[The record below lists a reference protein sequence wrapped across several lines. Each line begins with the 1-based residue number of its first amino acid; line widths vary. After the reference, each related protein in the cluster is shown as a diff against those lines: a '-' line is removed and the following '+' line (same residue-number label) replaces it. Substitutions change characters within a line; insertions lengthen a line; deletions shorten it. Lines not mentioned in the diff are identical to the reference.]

1 MWNNYNPIVFM
12 LWVYNKCLLN
22 CNVGGGGLG
31 VLLLSCKYCNVG
43 GGGGGLGVLLLSCKY
58 CTKKFNQN
66 VNLKPAIACI
76 LVDKKFLQKKVA
88 TFCNFYK
95 V

>member
-22 CNVGGGGLG
+22 CNV
-31 VLLLSCKYCNVG
+31 
-43 GGGGGLGVLLLSCKY
+43 GGGGLGVLLLSCKY